1 MNQTIRFGAVLLIFG
16 AVAGGVLSL
25 SNSATSP
32 IIEERARAGSFGAYQ
47 ELFVDAD
54 DFVEIDEAKLAE
66 IKAANNFVQEIFEAK
81 AGEEVIGYA
90 FKTKS
95 GGYGGDIITV
105 SGFSLD
111 GTITG
116 IKVIQN
122 SETPGLGTRVV
133 DDPTYAESFVGKSS
147 ANDLVLV
154 ASPAADNEVQL
165 LSGATVS
172 SEGVLYGVNGAR
184 EAFVNFLSN

>member
-1 MNQTIRFGAVLLIFG
+1 MNQTIKFGAVLLIFG
-16 AVAGGVLSL
+16 AIAGGILAF
-25 SNSATSP
+25 SNGVTSP
-32 IIEERARAGSFGAYQ
+32 IIEERAKAGSFSAYQ

-54 DFVEIDEAKLAE
+54 DFAAVDEAKLAE
-66 IKAANNFVQEIFEAK
+66 VMAENKFVQEIFEAK
-81 AGEEVIGYA
+81 TGEEIIGYV

-105 SGFSLD
+105 SGFSMD

-133 DDPTYAESFVGKSS
+133 DDPSYSGSFVGKSS

-154 ASPAADNEVQL
+154 ASPVADNEVQL